1 VNRYKGLWLSCT
13 GFLRRCKDWDGEF
26 SSLESQILD
35 FMQNTDKP
43 EVFPTKEELVAAGRV
58 DLVNAIVNEG
68 GWLAFGW
75 DLNGGSS
82 EILGF
87 EDNSGGGIEGNGAQ
101 ASGVSSSSPSQ
112 SDNSV

>member
-1 VNRYKGLWLSCT
+1 MQST
-13 GFLRRCKDWDGEF
+13 G
-26 SSLESQILD
+26 
-35 FMQNTDKP
+35 KP

-68 GWLAFGW
+68 GWLAYGW
-75 DLNGGSS
+75 DLNGGSG
-82 EILGF
+82 EIRGL
-87 EDNSGGGIEGNGAQ
+87 EDNSSGGNGIEGNGAQ